1 MEDMLVVDDDR
12 ELIAVLAEPEVEPA
26 RPRLRTKLWGLLGKV
41 VLKIA
46 SLVEWLFG
54 LLSLVLG
61 LSMLAA
67 LPIIQFLSL
76 GYFLESS
83 ARVARSGRIR
93 AGFVGVRKAA
103 RVGGITAGIW
113 LSLVPTWLVGIY
125 ARSADLINPGG
136 QSAILWR
143 IGLIAVTVMAAGHIG
158 VSCLRGGRLR
168 RFLWPFGHPFWLMR
182 RLRQG
187 GLYSE
192 ARDGLWEFAAS
203 LRIPYFFRLGLIG
216 FVGTLVWLAI
226 PGALIAAVGVAPL
239 LAPIGMLLLAIVVPF
254 LPFLQVRYALEGNI
268 SALFSRRAIRDRF
281 RCAPWAFAFS
291 LFVLLLAS
299 IPLYLLK
306 IEMIPREA
314 AWLPSLVFVIFLAPA
329 RLLTGWAYARSGRR
343 TLPRR
348 CGLQLMFEVND
359 KGDIPTEGKNLL
371 ILAILEGVLHFRV
384 FDGHGNVDEDTDDT
398 KLTEQARK
406 IEDLR
411 KQLESLPPSHELTKK
426 KKRRLISTAASI
438 VGYSLPRHWIFR
450 VLGRMAIVVAS
461 LVYVL
466 VVFLAQYTSW
476 GGASSLY
483 EQHAFLLPVPF
494 FSM

>member
-1 MEDMLVVDDDR
+1 MDDMLVVDEER
-12 ELIAVLAEPEVEPA
+12 EFIAVLAEPEAVPA
-26 RPRLRTKLWGLLGKV
+26 RTGVRSWLWRLLCRLAKGV
-41 VLKIA
+41 A
-46 SLVEWLFG
+46 SVVEWLFG
-54 LLSLVLG
+54 LLSLMLG
-61 LSMLAA
+61 LSILAA

-93 AGFVGVRKAA
+93 DGFVGVRKAA

-136 QSAILWR
+136 RSAILWR
-143 IGLIAVTVMAAGHIG
+143 IALIAVTVLAAAHIAI
-158 VSCLRGGRLR
+158 SCLRGGRIR
-168 RFLWPFGHPFWLMR
+168 HFLWPFGHPFWLVRRMR
-182 RLRQG
+182 KG

-192 ARDGLWEFAAS
+192 ARDGLWDFAAS
-203 LRIPYFFRLGLIG
+203 LRAPYCFRLGLIG
-216 FVGTLVWLAI
+216 FAGTLAWLMI
-226 PGALIAAVGVAPL
+226 PGLLIAAVGVAPL

-254 LPFLQVRYALEGNI
+254 LPFLQVRYALEGHI

-314 AWLPSLVFVIFLAPA
+314 VWLPSIVFVIFLAPA

-348 CGLQLMFEVND
+348 CEMRLMFDVNNA
-359 KGDIPTEGKNLL
+359 GEIPTDGKNLL
-371 ILAILEGVLHFRV
+371 ILADVDGLLHFR
-384 FDGHGNVDEDTDDT
+384 FYERHGNLDEDTDET
-398 KLTEQARK
+398 KLTDQTRQ

-411 KQLESLPPSHELTKK
+411 KRLERVRPPHDLSKK
-426 KKRRLISTAASI
+426 EKRRLVAAAAAI
-438 VGYSLPRHWIFR
+438 AGYRRERHWIVR
-450 VLGRMAIVVAS
+450 VLGRIAIVIAAFF
-461 LVYVL
+461 YVL

-476 GGASSLY
+476 GGASSVY

-494 FSM
+494 LGM

>member
-1 MEDMLVVDDDR
+1 MEDMLVIDDKR
-12 ELIAVLAEPEVEPA
+12 ESSALLAEPRAEPA
-26 RPRLRTKLWGLLGKV
+26 RARLRRRLWHLLRRLAMG
-41 VLKIA
+41 IA

-54 LLSLVLG
+54 VLSLLLG
-61 LSMLAA
+61 LSILAA
-67 LPIIQFLSL
+67 LPIINLLSL

-93 AGFVGVRKAA
+93 HGFVGVRKAA

-113 LSLVPTWLVGIY
+113 LSLVPAWLVGIY
-125 ARSADLINPGG
+125 ARSAELINPGG
-136 QSAILWR
+136 RSAILWR
-143 IGLIAVTVMAAGHIG
+143 IGLFAVTVMAAAHIG

-168 RFLWPFGHPFWLMR
+168 HFLWPFGHPFWLAR

-192 ARDGLWEFAAS
+192 ARDGLWAFAAS
-203 LRIPYFFRLGLIG
+203 LHIPYYFRLGLIG
-216 FVGTLVWLAI
+216 FVGTLAWLAI

-254 LPFLQVRYALEGNI
+254 LPFLQVRYALEGHI

-348 CGLQLMFEVND
+348 CDLKLTFD
-359 KGDIPTEGKNLL
+359 ATDAGDIPTEGKNLL
-371 ILAILEGVLHFRV
+371 ILATMDGTLHFRV

-398 KLTEQARK
+398 KLTNQARK
-406 IEDLR
+406 LEDLR
-411 KQLESLPPSHELTKK
+411 RQLESLRPPHELTKRA
-426 KKRRLISTAASI
+426 KRRAIATAASI

-450 VLGRMAIVVAS
+450 VLGRMAIVVAA
-461 LVYVL
+461 LFYVL

>member
-1 MEDMLVVDDDR
+1 MEDMLVVHDER
-12 ELIAVLAEPEVEPA
+12 EFISVLAEPEVKPA
-26 RPRLRTKLWGLLGKV
+26 RTRLRSRLWRLLRRVAMG
-41 VLKIA
+41 IA

-54 LLSLVLG
+54 LLSLGLG
-61 LSMLAA
+61 LSIVAA
-67 LPIIQFLSL
+67 LPIINVLSL

-93 AGFVGVRKAA
+93 DGFVGVRKAA
-103 RVGGITAGIW
+103 RVGGVTAGIW
-113 LSLVPTWLVGIY
+113 LSLAPTWLVGIY

-136 QSAILWR
+136 RSAILWR
-143 IGLIAVTVMAAGHIG
+143 IALIAVTALAAVHIG
-158 VSCLRGGRLR
+158 MSCLRGGRLR
-168 RFLWPFGHPFWLMR
+168 HFLWPVGHPFWLAR

-187 GLYSE
+187 GSYSE
-192 ARDGLWEFAAS
+192 ARDALWAFAAS
-203 LRIPYFFRLGLIG
+203 LHIPYYFRLGLVG
-216 FVGTLVWLAI
+216 FVGTLAWLAI

-254 LPFLQVRYALEGNI
+254 LPFLQVRYALEGHI

-281 RCAPWAFAFS
+281 LCAPWAFAFS

-343 TLPRR
+343 TLPRK
-348 CGLQLMFEVND
+348 CDLQLMFDVND
-359 KGDIPTEGKNLL
+359 AGDIPSEGKNLL
-371 ILAILEGVLHFRV
+371 ILAIVNGALHFRV
-384 FDGHGNVDEDTDDT
+384 FDGHGKLDEDTDDT
-398 KLTEQARK
+398 KLTDQAK
-406 IEDLR
+406 KLEDLR
-411 KQLESLPPSHELTKK
+411 RQLEHLRPPHELTKRA
-426 KKRRLISTAASI
+426 KRRAFATAASI
-438 VGYSLPRHWIFR
+438 VGYSVPRHWIFR
-450 VLGRMAIVVAS
+450 VFGRMAIVVAA
-461 LVYVL
+461 LFYVL

-494 FSM
+494 FRM

>member
-1 MEDMLVVDDDR
+1 
-12 ELIAVLAEPEVEPA
+12 
-26 RPRLRTKLWGLLGKV
+26 
-41 VLKIA
+41 
-46 SLVEWLFG
+46 
-54 LLSLVLG
+54 
-61 LSMLAA
+61 
-67 LPIIQFLSL
+67 
-76 GYFLESS
+76 
-83 ARVARSGRIR
+83 
-93 AGFVGVRKAA
+93 
-103 RVGGITAGIW
+103 
-113 LSLVPTWLVGIY
+113 
-125 ARSADLINPGG
+125 LINPGG
-136 QSAILWR
+136 KSAILWR
-143 IGLIAVTVMAAGHIG
+143 IGLIAATLMAAGHIG

-168 RFLWPFGHPFWLMR
+168 HFFWPFGHPFWLAR

-192 ARDGLWEFAAS
+192 ARDGLWAFAAG
-203 LRIPYFFRLGLIG
+203 LRIPYYFWLGLVG
-216 FVGTLVWLAI
+216 FVGTLAWLAI

-254 LPFLQVRYALEGNI
+254 LPFLQVRYALEGHL

-343 TLPRR
+343 TLPRK
-348 CGLQLMFEVND
+348 CDLQLTFDATEV
-359 KGDIPTEGKNLL
+359 GDVPADVKNMLTV
-371 ILAILEGVLHFRV
+371 AIVNGSLHFRV
-384 FDGHGNVDEDTDDT
+384 YDRHGKLDEDTDDT
-398 KLTEQARK
+398 KLTDKARK
-406 IEDLR
+406 LEDLR
-411 KQLESLPPSHELTKK
+411 RQLESLQPPHELTKRE
-426 KKRRLISTAASI
+426 KRRAISTAASI

-450 VLGRMAIVVAS
+450 VLGRMAIVVAA
-461 LVYVL
+461 LFYVL